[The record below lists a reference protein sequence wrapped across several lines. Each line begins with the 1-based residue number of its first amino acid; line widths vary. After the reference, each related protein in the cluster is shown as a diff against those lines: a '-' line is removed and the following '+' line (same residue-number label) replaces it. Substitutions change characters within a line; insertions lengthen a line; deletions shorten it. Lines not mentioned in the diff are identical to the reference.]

1 MENGLTLQVQ
11 NATLSSRK
19 NARLE
24 LDGLRRSF
32 GAYNALDGID
42 LAIEPGEF
50 IALLGPSGCGKSTAL
65 NCIAGLLALTGGEI
79 RLGGARIDQLEPEKR
94 GFGMVFQSYALFPHM
109 SVRKNVGFGL
119 TMQGVKGSE
128 ADKRVADALALVRL
142 ESQAEKLPG
151 QLSGGQQ
158 QRVAIARAVV
168 IRPPIVLMDEP
179 LSNLDAK
186 LRLEMRAEIRGI
198 HDQIGSTTIYVTHDQ
213 DEALSLA
220 DRIVVMSQGHIQQI
234 GTPQDLYQRPVNI
247 EVADFMGFRTR
258 IPGRVV
264 SVSGN
269 EAVIEAA
276 GARLSGTMRMALQV
290 GDRAVLSVRPED
302 LVATTDGDGI
312 PATVASTEYRGRAF
326 FGLARSA
333 DGSDLY
339 FRSDDALPRGSKASL
354 QPVAGRSLLFKETA
368 A

>member
-1 MENGLTLQVQ
+1 MEIFLNSVQ
-11 NATLSSRK
+11 NAVAPARNS
-19 NARLE
+19 ARLE
-24 LDGLRRSF
+24 LRGLSRSF

-50 IALLGPSGCGKSTAL
+50 VALLGPSGCGKSTAL
-65 NCIAGLLALTGGEI
+65 NCIAGLLALSGGEI
-79 RLGGARIDQLEPEKR
+79 TLAGKRIDQLEPERR

-119 TMQGVKGSE
+119 SMQGIKGPE
-128 ADKRVADALALVRL
+128 ADKRINAALALVRL
-142 ESQAEKLPG
+142 ESQADKLPG

-158 QRVAIARAVV
+158 QRVAIARAIV

-220 DRIVVMSQGHIQQI
+220 DRIVVMSQGHIEQI
-234 GTPQDLYQRPVNI
+234 GSPEDLYQRPVNVD
-247 EVADFMGFRTR
+247 VADFMGFRTR
-258 IPGRVV
+258 IRGRIV
-264 SVSGN
+264 
-269 EAVIEAA
+269 AVMGDDAEIEVA
-276 GARLSGTMRMALQV
+276 GARIAGTMRTPLQV
-290 GDRAVLSVRPED
+290 GDTAILSVRPED
-302 LVATTDGDGI
+302 LVASEGEGV
-312 PATVASTEYRGRAF
+312 PATVASMEYRGRAF
-326 FGLARSA
+326 FGLARAS

-339 FRSDDALPRGSKASL
+339 FRADQALPRGTATRL
-354 QPVAGRSLLFKETA
+354 HPVAGRALLFKDNSR
-368 A
+368 

>member
-1 MENGLTLQVQ
+1 MEIGLTS
-11 NATLSSRK
+11 LSPAK
-19 NARLE
+19 NNARLE
-24 LDGLRRSF
+24 LRGLRRSF
-32 GAYNALDGID
+32 GAYNALDDID

-65 NCIAGLLALTGGEI
+65 NCIAGLLALSGGEI
-79 RLGGARIDQLEPEKR
+79 RLGNRRIDELEPERR

-119 TMQGVKGSE
+119 SMQGVKGAE
-128 ADKRVADALALVRL
+128 ADKRIQAALALVRL

-220 DRIVVMSQGHIQQI
+220 DRIVVMSQGHIEQI
-234 GTPQDLYQRPVNI
+234 GSPQDLYQRPVNLA
-247 EVADFMGFRTR
+247 VADFMGFRTR
-258 IPGRVV
+258 ISGRVV
-264 SVSGN
+264 SVSGA
-269 EAVIEAA
+269 EAEIEAA
-276 GARLSGTMRMALQV
+276 GARLSGTMRAPLKV
-290 GDRAVLSVRPED
+290 GDAAVLSVRPED
-302 LVATTDGDGI
+302 LMATDGEGI
-312 PATVASTEYRGRAF
+312 FATVASMEYRGRAF
-326 FGLARSA
+326 FGMARA
-333 DGSDLY
+333 PDGADLY
-339 FRSDDALPRGSKASL
+339 FRADQALPRGAETRL
-354 QPVAGRSLLFKETA
+354 NPLPGHALLFRDGKQ
-368 A
+368 